1 MKYQDNGNRR
11 AWIIGIIAL
20 AIIVPLVITSLNSSR
35 QNTLSA
41 GGYGSS
47 SSAKPENASGT
58 GTSDG
63 RTSDAGSSLA
73 SISGGSARLPE
84 NVLKQETSGIHR
96 GTTAPVFTLP
106 SAASSGD
113 ISNRDLYGK
122 TTLIDFFSTTC
133 TACIEQTPTLVSFWH
148 SHRSTLNV
156 LGIDEGNSASAVR
169 SFAHKFEA
177 GYLLALD
184 PGAAV
189 AIQYGIV
196 ALPTDILISPSGRVI
211 TLHVGAV
218 SQGTLLRWMDS
229 TGQSAK
235 Q

>member
-35 QNTLSA
+35 QNTPGT
-41 GGYGSS
+41 GGYVSS
-47 SSAKPENASGT
+47 SSAKPEDASVTGTSGT
-58 GTSDG
+58 GS
-63 RTSDAGSSLA
+63 ALA
-73 SISGGSARLPE
+73 AVSGGSARLPE
-84 NVLKQETSGIHR
+84 NILKQETSGIYK

-106 SAASSGD
+106 SAISSGN
-113 ISNRDLYGK
+113 ISNRALYGK

-148 SHRSTLNV
+148 SHHSTLNV
-156 LGIDEGNSASAVR
+156 LGIDEGNSARAVR

-177 GYLLALD
+177 DYLLALD

-196 ALPTDILISPSGRVI
+196 ALPTDILISPSGSVV
-211 TLHVGAV
+211 TLHVGAI

>member
-20 AIIVPLVITSLNSSR
+20 TIIVPLVVASLNSSR
-35 QNTLSA
+35 QNTLA
-41 GGYGSS
+41 TGGYVSS
-47 SSAKPENASGT
+47 SSAKPEGTSGT
-58 GTSDG
+58 GTSG
-63 RTSDAGSSLA
+63 AGSALA
-73 SISGGSARLPE
+73 AVSGGSARLPE
-84 NVLKQETSGIHR
+84 NILKQETSGIYK

-211 TLHVGAV
+211 TLYVGAV
-218 SQGTLLRWMDS
+218 SQGTLLQWLHY
-229 TGQSAK
+229 TK
-235 Q
+235 QLTN

>member
-20 AIIVPLVITSLNSSR
+20 TIIVPLVVASLNSSR
-35 QNTLSA
+35 QNTPGT
-41 GGYGSS
+41 GGYVSS
-47 SSAKPENASGT
+47 SSAKPEDASGT
-58 GTSDG
+58 GTSG
-63 RTSDAGSSLA
+63 TGSALA
-73 SISGGSARLPE
+73 AVSGGSARLPE
-84 NVLKQETSGIHR
+84 NILKQETSGIYK

-218 SQGTLLRWMDS
+218 SQGTLLQWLHY
-229 TGQSAK
+229 TK
-235 Q
+235 QLTN

>member
-1 MKYQDNGNRR
+1 MKYQDNGNKR

-20 AIIVPLVITSLNSSR
+20 TIIVPLVVASLNSSR
-35 QNTLSA
+35 QNTP
-41 GGYGSS
+41 GTVGYVSS
-47 SSAKPENASGT
+47 SSAKPGGTSGT
-58 GTSDG
+58 GS
-63 RTSDAGSSLA
+63 ALA
-73 SISGGSARLPE
+73 AVSGGSARLPE
-84 NVLKQETSGIHR
+84 NILKQETSGIHK

-218 SQGTLLRWMDS
+218 SQGTLLQWLHY
-229 TGQSAK
+229 TK
-235 Q
+235 QLTN

>member
-1 MKYQDNGNRR
+1 MKYQDNGNKR

-20 AIIVPLVITSLNSSR
+20 TIIVPLVVASLNSSR
-35 QNTLSA
+35 QNTPGT
-41 GGYGSS
+41 GGYVSS
-47 SSAKPENASGT
+47 SSAKPE
-58 GTSDG
+58 GTSG
-63 RTSDAGSSLA
+63 AGTSGAGSALA
-73 SISGGSARLPE
+73 AVSGGSARLPE
-84 NVLKQETSGIHR
+84 NILKQETSGIYK

-211 TLHVGAV
+211 TLHVGAIN
-218 SQGTLLRWMDS
+218 QGTLLRWMDS

>member
-58 GTSDG
+58 GTSG
-63 RTSDAGSSLA
+63 AGTSGAGSALA
-73 SISGGSARLPE
+73 AVSGGSARLPE
-84 NVLKQETSGIHR
+84 NILKQETSGIYK

-218 SQGTLLRWMDS
+218 SQGTLLQWLHY
-229 TGQSAK
+229 TK
-235 Q
+235 QLTN

>member
-1 MKYQDNGNRR
+1 MKYQDNGNKR

-20 AIIVPLVITSLNSSR
+20 TIIVPLVVASLNSSR
-35 QNTLSA
+35 QNTPGT
-41 GGYGSS
+41 GGYVSS
-47 SSAKPENASGT
+47 SSAKPEDASGT
-58 GTSDG
+58 GTSG
-63 RTSDAGSSLA
+63 TGSALA
-73 SISGGSARLPE
+73 AVSGGSARLPE
-84 NVLKQETSGIHR
+84 NILKQETSGIYK

-218 SQGTLLRWMDS
+218 SQGTLLQWLHY
-229 TGQSAK
+229 TK
-235 Q
+235 QLTN